1 MSEKLWK
8 EALELFPGGVNSPVR
23 AAVKP
28 YPFYVEKGEGAF
40 LYTVDGQR
48 LVDYVL
54 GYGPLIL
61 GHANEYVKKKI
72 IEQIEK
78 GWLYG
83 TPSKSE
89 IELAKKIRTHV
100 PSAEK
105 VRFVNSGTEA
115 TMLALRLARGYT
127 KREKIL
133 KFDGNYHGAHDYAL
147 VSAGSAASEYN
158 VAISMG
164 IPNSI
169 LNTVITCK
177 YNDLDCVE
185 KQLKKEDIA
194 GVIVEPVMGNM
205 GVILPEKDFLRGLRE
220 LTKTYN
226 TILIFDEVITGFR
239 LGLSGAQGYFDVIP
253 DLTTLG
259 KIIGGGLPIGAVA
272 GKKDIIDNLT
282 PIGKVFNAGTFNANP
297 LTMASG
303 VATIEVLETTNAYDI
318 ANEAME
324 ELVEGMN
331 EIFTSKGYKFTIN
344 RIQSMAQ
351 FFLGVDKVKNADD
364 ARLANKELYVK
375 IHERLLKYGVFIPP
389 SQFETIFTSAAHSIE
404 IVNLTIE
411 ALRKVVSGL

>member
-1 MSEKLWK
+1 LSESLWK

-28 YPFYVEKGEGAF
+28 FPFYVERGEGAF

-48 LVDYVL
+48 LIDYVL

-61 GHANEYVKKKI
+61 GHANEHVKKKI

-89 IELAKKIRTHV
+89 IELAKKIRAHV

-105 VRFVNSGTEA
+105 IRFVNSGTEA
-115 TMLALRLARGYT
+115 TMLAIRLARGFT
-127 KREKIL
+127 KKEKIL
-133 KFDGNYHGAHDYAL
+133 KFDGNYHGAHDYGL

-169 LNTVITCK
+169 LNTVVICK

-185 KQLKKEDIA
+185 KKLKNADIA

-205 GVILPEKDFLRGLRE
+205 GVILPEKDFLKGLRE
-220 LTKTYN
+220 LTRTYN
-226 TILIFDEVITGFR
+226 TVLIFDEVITGFR
-239 LGLSGAQGYFDVIP
+239 LGLSGAQGYFGVTP

-272 GKKDIIDNLT
+272 GKRDIMDNLT
-282 PIGKVFNAGTFNANP
+282 PAGKVFNAGTFNANP
-297 LTMASG
+297 LTMSAG

-318 ANEAME
+318 ANKAMK
-324 ELVEGMN
+324 ELVEGIS
-331 EIFTSKGYKFTIN
+331 EIFSSKGYKFTIN
-344 RIQSMAQ
+344 HIQSMAQ

-364 ARLANKELYVK
+364 ARLANKDLYVK

-389 SQFETIFTSAAHSIE
+389 SQFETIFTSAAHTTE
-404 IVNLTIE
+404 IVNLTLE
-411 ALRKVVSGL
+411 ALRKVVSEL

>member
-1 MSEKLWK
+1 MSESLWK

-28 YPFYVEKGEGAF
+28 FPFYVERGEGAF

-48 LVDYVL
+48 LIDYVL

-61 GHANEYVKKKI
+61 GHANEHVKKKI

-89 IELAKKIRTHV
+89 IELAKKIRAHV

-105 VRFVNSGTEA
+105 IRFVNSGTEA
-115 TMLALRLARGYT
+115 TMLAIRLARGFT
-127 KREKIL
+127 KKEKIL
-133 KFDGNYHGAHDYAL
+133 KFDGNYHGAHDYGL

-169 LNTVITCK
+169 LNTVVICK

-185 KQLKKEDIA
+185 KKLKNADIA

-205 GVILPEKDFLRGLRE
+205 GVILPEKDFLKGLRE
-220 LTKTYN
+220 LTRTYN
-226 TILIFDEVITGFR
+226 TVLIFDEVITGFR
-239 LGLSGAQGYFDVIP
+239 LGLSGAQGYFGVTP

-272 GKKDIIDNLT
+272 GKRDIMDNLT
-282 PIGKVFNAGTFNANP
+282 PAGKVFNAGTFNANP
-297 LTMASG
+297 LTMSAG

-318 ANEAME
+318 ANKAMK
-324 ELVEGMN
+324 ELVEGIS
-331 EIFTSKGYKFTIN
+331 EIFSSKGYKFTIN
-344 RIQSMAQ
+344 HIQSMAQ

-364 ARLANKELYVK
+364 ARLANKDLYVK

-389 SQFETIFTSAAHSIE
+389 SQFETIFTSAAHTTE
-404 IVNLTIE
+404 IVNLTLE
-411 ALRKVVSGL
+411 ALRKVVSEL